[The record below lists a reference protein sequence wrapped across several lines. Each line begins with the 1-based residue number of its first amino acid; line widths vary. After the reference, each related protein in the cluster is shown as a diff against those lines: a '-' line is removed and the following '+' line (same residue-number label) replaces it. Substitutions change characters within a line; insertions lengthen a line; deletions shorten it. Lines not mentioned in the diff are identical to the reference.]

1 MMECQP
7 SAKRPR
13 PIEDQ
18 GLDIEEIVHGISHAV
33 TTRQRFEI
41 LSKLFEAIR
50 YDSRSRTPNVESA
63 TLSYCID
70 LGVIRSLCL
79 QLGFVLRRH
88 GSVKE
93 EIQETCTALAV
104 FYRYCPELVASE
116 DALRTK
122 GADLFFLL
130 PEAFQKGA
138 CLPVL
143 SIWHTISSSKV
154 GTAMLLQ
161 SPSALLASRDVIQG
175 GISGKEGLMETLGL
189 LKNMTYYGEEHRH
202 LFVDQPGLLSALTS
216 IPLNENCERA
226 RERISAVYRNMAL
239 SLSNRSVLGA
249 RADFLTAIATLGSSS
264 SLVVLRNMLSTLVN
278 LAMDANSSLLMVFHG
293 EGIII
298 EILRRFVAYKE
309 DATLR
314 KRAVRVLRLLAR
326 ETSAPL
332 MVHDN
337 RLMKVLSERA
347 LHDTNTE
354 VRAEAAEAF
363 AKCASLVK
371 APMAQHEA
379 MLDALTH
386 LSTGHQSISA
396 DVMARALKEQ
406 ASQPENRK
414 ALIKRSALVTA
425 LGQIA
430 MSGESSLSAKE
441 NVCSAFF
448 DLSSDDENVR
458 SLLATTLTLEALV
471 HNSGDNG
478 AAYSAIRRCSVE
490 TLLNL
495 AVVPSNRKSMAQHT
509 SLLQSLLHFAAA
521 TQVGDLKAK
530 VKSTI
535 LQLAA
540 EL

>member
-1 MMECQP
+1 MQYHS

-13 PIEDQ
+13 PIEDRRIDIQDILQ
-18 GLDIEEIVHGISHAV
+18 GINHAV

-50 YDSRSRTPNVESA
+50 YDSQSRTPYVDSNV
-63 TLSYCID
+63 LSYCIE

-93 EIQETCTALAV
+93 EIQETCTAIAV
-104 FYRYCPELVASE
+104 FYRFCPELVASE
-116 DALRTK
+116 ETLRTR
-122 GADLFFLL
+122 GADLFFVL
-130 PEAFQKGA
+130 PEAFRKGA
-138 CLPVL
+138 VLPVL
-143 SIWHTISSSKV
+143 SIWHSISSSKV
-154 GTAMLLQ
+154 GTAVLLQ
-161 SPSALLASRDVIQG
+161 SPAALLAARDVLRQEIC
-175 GISGKEGLMETLGL
+175 GKEGLMETLGL
-189 LKNMTYYGEEHRH
+189 LKNMTYYGEEYRH
-202 LFVDQPGLLSALTS
+202 LIVEQPGLLSALTS
-216 IPLNENCERA
+216 VPLNENCEKA
-226 RERISAVYRNMAL
+226 RERLSAVFRNLAL
-239 SLSNRSVLGA
+239 SLDTRTVLA
-249 RADFLTAIATLGSSS
+249 KRPDFLTAIATLASST
-264 SLVVLRNMLSTLVN
+264 SLTVLRNMLSTLVS
-278 LAMDANSSLLMVFHG
+278 LAIDADSSLLMVFHG
-293 EGIII
+293 EGILV
-298 EILRRFVAYKE
+298 EILRRYVTYTE

-314 KRAVRVLRLLAR
+314 KRAARALRLLAR

-337 RLMKVLSERA
+337 QLMKVLSQSA
-347 LHDTNTE
+347 LHDTSSE

-363 AKCASLVK
+363 ARCASLVK

-386 LSTGHQSISA
+386 LSSGPQAIPA

-406 ASQPENRK
+406 ATHPENRK
-414 ALIKRSALVTA
+414 ALIQRKTLMVA

-430 MSGESSLSAKE
+430 MSNETSTSAKE
-441 NVCSAFF
+441 NVCSALL
-448 DLSSDDENVR
+448 DLSSDDENNRV
-458 SLLATTLTLEALV
+458 LIATPLTLEALV
-471 HNSGDNG
+471 HNSADRGVH
-478 AAYSAIRRCSVE
+478 YSVIRRYSVE

-495 AVVPSNRKSMAQHT
+495 AVIPSNRKSMAQYA

-521 TQVGDLKAK
+521 TQVGDLKTK
-530 VKSTI
+530 VKSVI